1 MSLQVTSLYTP
12 IIITSIIHKKGALSS
27 VSALSDSFI
36 YLIDIVLGFLDSG
49 TILSK
54 DTFKRPS
61 FNSAPLTSTSSAI
74 VKDFEKY
81 LLAIPLW
88 ITPSSSLSLV
98 ASTADLIF
106 KTPSSILISISF
118 LLKPASASSIL

>member
-1 MSLQVTSLYTP
+1 MRLKHTRYW
-12 IIITSIIHKKGALSS
+12 
-27 VSALSDSFI
+27 FYY
-36 YLIDIVLGFLDSG
+36 YLILIVLGFLDSG

-74 VKDFEKY
+74 VKDLEKY

-98 ASTADLIF
+98 ASTTDLIF
-106 KTPSSILISISF
+106 NIPSSIVISISF